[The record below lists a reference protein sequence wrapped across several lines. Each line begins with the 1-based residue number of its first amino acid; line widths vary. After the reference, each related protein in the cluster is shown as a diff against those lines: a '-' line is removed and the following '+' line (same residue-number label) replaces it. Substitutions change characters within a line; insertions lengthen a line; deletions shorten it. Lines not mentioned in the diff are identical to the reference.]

1 MPANADQETAMEH
14 VYKTIEITGSSK
26 KSADDAVRMAIKKA
40 SQSLKN
46 LRWFKVLE
54 TRGMIEGSK
63 VQYWQITMQVGFTLE

>member
-1 MPANADQETAMEH
+1 MEH

-46 LRWFKVLE
+46 LRWFKVTE
-54 TRGMIEGSK
+54 TRGMIDGSK